1 MTLLNQEIIVPVIKL
16 KTSRNKKETDYV
28 DIALVSLNRRI
39 NNLTTYLDFMQ
50 NENVSDSLRPVVARL
65 QFINELG
72 EKISN
77 ENIIYA
83 DIKNELPEKRMFKEK
98 FTFRNRKYSK
108 GEKYYVLMID
118 DRTEVEIGRYEFT
131 IDIAFSDDFGFE
143 I

>member
-1 MTLLNQEIIVPVIKL
+1 
-16 KTSRNKKETDYV
+16 
-28 DIALVSLNRRI
+28 
-39 NNLTTYLDFMQ
+39 
-50 NENVSDSLRPVVARL
+50 
-65 QFINELG
+65 
-72 EKISN
+72 
-77 ENIIYA
+77 
-83 DIKNELPEKRMFKEK
+83 MFKEK

>member
-65 QFINELG
+65 
-72 EKISN
+72 
-77 ENIIYA
+77 
-83 DIKNELPEKRMFKEK
+83 
-98 FTFRNRKYSK
+98 
-108 GEKYYVLMID
+108 
-118 DRTEVEIGRYEFT
+118 
-131 IDIAFSDDFGFE
+131 
-143 I
+143 